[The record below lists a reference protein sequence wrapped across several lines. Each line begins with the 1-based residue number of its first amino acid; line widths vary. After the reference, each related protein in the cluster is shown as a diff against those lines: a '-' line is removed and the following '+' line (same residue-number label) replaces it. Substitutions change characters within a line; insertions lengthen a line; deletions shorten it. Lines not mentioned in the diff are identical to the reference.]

1 MENNNYEDYED
12 YNVRPPDES
21 INEQLLEDTRN
32 DFEKQIDEA
41 IYLSRQEIIDNQIQN
56 TEFETKLLQN
66 YKEETKRRTDIF
78 KEFLFNLNKIG
89 KFDKEI
95 REIYYIVDP
104 IIESYC
110 NQLITSYEFDTET
123 YDKIFNSIKK
133 IRMNE
138 EILNILKTIILR
150 EC

>member
-1 MENNNYEDYED
+1 MENNNYDDYD
-12 YNVRPPDES
+12 IRQPDES

-41 IYLSRQEIIDNQIQN
+41 IYLSRQEIIENQIKN
-56 TEFETKLLQN
+56 TEFETKLL
-66 YKEETKRRTDIF
+66 KEYEDETKRRKEIF

-89 KFDKEI
+89 KFDNEI
-95 REIYYIVDP
+95 REIFNIIDP

-110 NQLITSYEFDTET
+110 NQVILSYEFDKET
-123 YDKIFNSIKK
+123 YDKIFNVINK

-138 EILNILKTIILR
+138 GIKNILQTIILR
-150 EC
+150 EN